1 MTTKKTVI
9 GLALMIMAAGISWS
23 AQPVNESYP
32 VAPGGE
38 VSIENISGSLTIIG
52 WGSAEVQVEGTL
64 GDGVEG
70 IDVDSDDDGI
80 YIEVDYDEDYHGRQS
95 VVTELTIRIPS
106 SSSLSVETISS
117 SIEVSG
123 VSGDVSLETVSG
135 KVYVADLPA
144 SLDVENVSGGI
155 SVDSA
160 PHETDLASVSGSIRV
175 GTALGGLDAEN
186 VSGSILIE
194 GGTLS
199 GADIETVSGEITCR
213 AVPGPAGDID
223 IETMSGTITLFV
235 DAGAVASY
243 ELATFSGAINN
254 QIGPEPRKTSKYT
267 PEKEL
272 HFNTGPG
279 GPNIS
284 LESFSGTINLMTR

>member
-52 WGSAEVQVEGTL
+52 WGSAEVEVEGTL

-70 IDVDSDDDGI
+70 LDVDSDEDGI

-144 SLDVENVSGGI
+144 SRD
-155 SVDSA
+155 
-160 PHETDLASVSGSIRV
+160 
-175 GTALGGLDAEN
+175 
-186 VSGSILIE
+186 
-194 GGTLS
+194 LS
-199 GADIETVSGEITCR
+199 GK
-213 AVPGPAGDID
+213 
-223 IETMSGTITLFV
+223 
-235 DAGAVASY
+235 
-243 ELATFSGAINN
+243 AIL
-254 QIGPEPRKTSKYT
+254 T
-267 PEKEL
+267 P
-272 HFNTGPG
+272 HW
-279 GPNIS
+279 
-284 LESFSGTINLMTR
+284 M